1 MQNYNFCV
9 KSPKVVGPQ
18 KSEGPGLA
26 TMAIVINAMKMLG
39 EI

>member
-1 MQNYNFCV
+1 M
-9 KSPKVVGPQ
+9 KSPKVVRPLK